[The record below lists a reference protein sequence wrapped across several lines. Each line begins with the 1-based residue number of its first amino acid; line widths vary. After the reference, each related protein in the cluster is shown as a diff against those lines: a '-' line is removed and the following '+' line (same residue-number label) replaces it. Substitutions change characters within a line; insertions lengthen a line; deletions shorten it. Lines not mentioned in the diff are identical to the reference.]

1 MSLAKPRAHVKP
13 VAFATEVSGYL
24 VGSTAFKAAG
34 TSDPRPAGS
43 IPVHLRQTTACA
55 LASATAVAEAATA
68 IETVERVDL
77 GPHHF
82 FHTLQ
87 HQLGYSIAATHV
99 ILGDRIRVQ

>member
-13 VAFATEVSGYL
+13 VASATEVSGYL

-55 LASATAVAEAATA
+55 LASATAVAEATTA

-99 ILGDRIRVQ
+99 ILGGRIGVQ

>member
-1 MSLAKPRAHVKP
+1 VSLAKPRAHVKP
-13 VAFATEVSGYL
+13 VASAAEVSGYL

-43 IPVHLRQTTACA
+43 IPVHLRQTTVRV

-77 GPHHF
+77 SPHHF

-87 HQLGYSIAATHV
+87 HQLGNSIAAPHV
-99 ILGDRIRVQ
+99 ILIGRIGVQ

>member
-13 VAFATEVSGYL
+13 VAFAAEVSGYL

-68 IETVERVDL
+68 IETIERVDL

-82 FHTLQ
+82 FHALQ
-87 HQLGYSIAATHV
+87 HQLGNSIAAPNV